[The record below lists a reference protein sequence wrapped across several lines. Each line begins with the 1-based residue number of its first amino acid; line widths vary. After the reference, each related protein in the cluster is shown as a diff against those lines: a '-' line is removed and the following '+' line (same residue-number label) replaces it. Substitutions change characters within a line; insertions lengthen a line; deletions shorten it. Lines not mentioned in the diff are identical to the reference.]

1 LTISYKDKWEIKDDC
16 FKRRDKGF
24 LILPGAPRT
33 ATLAAFEEAE
43 VEKER
48 WASEAIWRV
57 ANMA

>member
-1 LTISYKDKWEIKDDC
+1 MNPDLFFSRDSSHYPSRKSNSKKTKVKDNVN
-16 FKRRDKGF
+16 
-24 LILPGAPRT
+24 RT
-33 ATLAAFEEAE
+33 EEAE